1 MFLSN
6 LIIFCWFKI
15 LFFQYERYIDI
26 KVNLKGECNMRFSDV
41 FIDYSIIK
49 DCERS
54 FEQHNGILNKF
65 YNRQREIS
73 GCFVACKHDNEIL
86 VSLNLI
92 DDFAN
97 VDYTNDNQYTF
108 LKFITKS
115 KLIKAITNERYKKH
129 HTHFSVKLQDLN
141 TEIGDLFLHEYI
153 DGKRFNNKTFKECV
167 NISDDQT
174 HYINYQTLSLTTMW
188 HKFIERVYKV
198 YKNERML
205 KDTYTVVFID

>member
-1 MFLSN
+1 
-6 LIIFCWFKI
+6 
-15 LFFQYERYIDI
+15 
-26 KVNLKGECNMRFSDV
+26 MRFSDV
-41 FIDYSIIK
+41 VIDYNIIK
-49 DCERS
+49 ECERS

-73 GCFVACKHDNEIL
+73 GCFVACKCDNKIF

-92 DDFAN
+92 DDFA
-97 VDYTNDNQYTF
+97 DIDCIANQYTF

-115 KLIKAITNERYKKH
+115 KLIKAITNERYEKH
-129 HTHFSVKLQDLN
+129 HTHFYVKLQDLN
-141 TEIGDLFLHEYI
+141 TKIGDLFLHEYI
-153 DGKRFNNKTFKECV
+153 NGKKFNNKTFKEYINV
-167 NISDDQT
+167 SDDQT
-174 HYINYQTLSLTTMW
+174 HYVNYQTLSLTTMW